1 MESSGVLLNRKAK
14 QKLNLSERG
23 KGEVT
28 YPFCGSTFDGDVAST
43 AVVLEEGLCSGTQGI

>member
-1 MESSGVLLNRKAK
+1 VESSGVLLNRKAK